1 MYEEEIHFVKL
12 LLKQPETV
20 LAHLT
25 LATLTFDPVTPTSI
39 GFLSYHGRMCGPSLR
54 NVGQGV
60 HDQK

>member
-25 LATLTFDPVTPTSI
+25 PVT
-39 GFLSYHGRMCGPSLR
+39 LSSSAAQDKCVDKVLGR
-54 NVGQGV
+54 
-60 HDQK
+60 